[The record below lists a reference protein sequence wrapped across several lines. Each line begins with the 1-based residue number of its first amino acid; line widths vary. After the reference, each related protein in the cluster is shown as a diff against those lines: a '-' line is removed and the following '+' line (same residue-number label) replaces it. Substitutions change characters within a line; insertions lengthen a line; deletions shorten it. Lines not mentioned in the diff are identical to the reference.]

1 MSNDSPNSNKSKATR
16 KQPDLRQFLSKRKK
30 LHENESNNSPSL
42 SPPQS
47 QEDDM
52 EMGGSSTCNV
62 PLEENLVYDVE
73 LLPHDPRKRINIMD
87 CPANERNAVRRGY
100 ILKKPCQPKTH
111 DFPQRQV
118 SGLRRF
124 SVHWFKKW
132 DWLEY
137 SIEKDAAFCFVCY
150 LFKNEVDSYSGGDA
164 FVDGG
169 FRAWNKPE
177 RFEKH
182 VGGINSVH
190 NLAYEKYVN
199 LRDGKKKSI
208 LNVFDNASEVIKS
221 EYFIRLNASL
231 TCLRFL
237 LGQGLAFRGHDESG
251 ESYNRG
257 NFLELLKWLG
267 EKVEE
272 VRQHTL
278 ENAPK
283 NCQMI
288 SPSIQKD
295 IINCCAKETTRCI
308 IEEVGDDYF
317 AILADESNDVSQKE
331 QLALVL
337 RFVNRDSGKVMERFL
352 GIVHVGNTTALT
364 LKDAIM
370 SLLVEHSLSPSMIRG
385 QGYDGAS
392 NMKGEI
398 NGLKTLIMNDTPSA
412 YYVHCFA
419 HQLQLTLVVI
429 AKKNDSCGCLFEI
442 LANLLNVVGVSCK
455 RREMIRQDQAQE
467 VARALDVGDIVSGSG
482 LNQELGLKRPGDTRW
497 SSYYKSI
504 SNIIL
509 LFPTIVKVLVHI
521 GKHGVSEDKFK
532 AQIVLGQLESFD
544 FVFIAHLML
553 TIFGYTNDLCVAL
566 QRKKQDI
573 VNAMELVTYTKL
585 VLQKMRE
592 QGWDTLLNKVTSFC
606 AKHGIVVPTMDSPY
620 VPQGRSRRFVE
631 EATNEHHFR
640 VEIFVRVIDLH
651 LQELDD
657 RFNERNM
664 EILICMACLSPK
676 DNFSSFDKDKVL
688 KLASFYPEEF
698 SSFDLMA
705 LECHLDIFM
714 ENMLNDDRFQGI
726 NDLNSLSMM
735 LVKTN
740 KHKTFPL
747 IHLLIKLMLILPVAT
762 TSVERVFSAMT
773 CVKNKLRNS
782 MGDQLMNDCLVTFI
796 EKDVFLRVSDE
807 KIVDRFQNMKTRRM
821 KV

>member
-1 MSNDSPNSNKSKATR
+1 
-16 KQPDLRQFLSKRKK
+16 
-30 LHENESNNSPSL
+30 
-42 SPPQS
+42 
-47 QEDDM
+47 
-52 EMGGSSTCNV
+52 MGGSSTCNV

-73 LLPHDPRKRINIMD
+73 LLPHDPGKRINIMD
-87 CPANERNAVRRGY
+87 YPANERNTVRRGY

-182 VGGINSVH
+182 VGGINS
-190 NLAYEKYVN
+190 
-199 LRDGKKKSI
+199 
-208 LNVFDNASEVIKS
+208 
-221 EYFIRLNASL
+221 
-231 TCLRFL
+231 
-237 LGQGLAFRGHDESG
+237 LAFRGHDESG

-317 AILADESNDVSQKE
+317 AILADESSDVSQKE

-419 HQLQLTLVVI
+419 HQLQLTLVAV
-429 AKKNDSCGCLFEI
+429 AKKNDSCGWLFEI

-553 TIFGYTNDLCVAL
+553 TIFGYTNDLCVAF
-566 QRKKQDI
+566 QRKEQDI
-573 VNAMELVTYTKL
+573 VNAMELVTYAKL

-606 AKHGIVVPTMDSPY
+606 PKHGIVVPTMDSPY

-640 VEIFVRVIDLH
+640 VGIFVRVIDLH

-657 RFNERNM
+657 RLNERNM

-705 LECHLDIFM
+705 LECQLDIFM
-714 ENMLNDDRFQGI
+714 ENMLNDDRFQGL

-762 TSVERVFSAMT
+762 ASVERVFSAMT

-796 EKDVFLRVSDE
+796 EKDVFLRVSDKKLLIAS
-807 KIVDRFQNMKTRRM
+807 KI
-821 KV
+821 

>member
-73 LLPHDPRKRINIMD
+73 LLPHDPGKRINIMD
-87 CPANERNAVRRGY
+87 YPANERNAVRRGY
-100 ILKKPCQPKTH
+100 ILKKPCQPKTR

-118 SGLRRF
+118 SSLRRF

-182 VGGINSVH
+182 VGGINSAH

-237 LGQGLAFRGHDESG
+237 LGQGLAFRGHEESG
-251 ESYNRG
+251 DSYNRG
-257 NFLELLKWLG
+257 N
-267 EKVEE
+267 
-272 VRQHTL
+272 
-278 ENAPK
+278 
-283 NCQMI
+283 
-288 SPSIQKD
+288 
-295 IINCCAKETTRCI
+295 
-308 IEEVGDDYF
+308 
-317 AILADESNDVSQKE
+317 
-331 QLALVL
+331 
-337 RFVNRDSGKVMERFL
+337 
-352 GIVHVGNTTALT
+352 
-364 LKDAIM
+364 
-370 SLLVEHSLSPSMIRG
+370 
-385 QGYDGAS
+385 
-392 NMKGEI
+392 
-398 NGLKTLIMNDTPSA
+398 
-412 YYVHCFA
+412 
-419 HQLQLTLVVI
+419 
-429 AKKNDSCGCLFEI
+429 
-442 LANLLNVVGVSCK
+442 
-455 RREMIRQDQAQE
+455 
-467 VARALDVGDIVSGSG
+467 
-482 LNQELGLKRPGDTRW
+482 
-497 SSYYKSI
+497 
-504 SNIIL
+504 
-509 LFPTIVKVLVHI
+509 
-521 GKHGVSEDKFK
+521 
-532 AQIVLGQLESFD
+532 
-544 FVFIAHLML
+544 
-553 TIFGYTNDLCVAL
+553 
-566 QRKKQDI
+566 
-573 VNAMELVTYTKL
+573 
-585 VLQKMRE
+585 
-592 QGWDTLLNKVTSFC
+592 
-606 AKHGIVVPTMDSPY
+606 
-620 VPQGRSRRFVE
+620 
-631 EATNEHHFR
+631 
-640 VEIFVRVIDLH
+640 
-651 LQELDD
+651 
-657 RFNERNM
+657 
-664 EILICMACLSPK
+664 
-676 DNFSSFDKDKVL
+676 
-688 KLASFYPEEF
+688 
-698 SSFDLMA
+698 
-705 LECHLDIFM
+705 
-714 ENMLNDDRFQGI
+714 DRFQGL

-762 TSVERVFSAMT
+762 ASVERVFSAMI

>member
-1 MSNDSPNSNKSKATR
+1 
-16 KQPDLRQFLSKRKK
+16 
-30 LHENESNNSPSL
+30 
-42 SPPQS
+42 
-47 QEDDM
+47 
-52 EMGGSSTCNV
+52 
-62 PLEENLVYDVE
+62 
-73 LLPHDPRKRINIMD
+73 
-87 CPANERNAVRRGY
+87 
-100 ILKKPCQPKTH
+100 
-111 DFPQRQV
+111 
-118 SGLRRF
+118 
-124 SVHWFKKW
+124 
-132 DWLEY
+132 
-137 SIEKDAAFCFVCY
+137 
-150 LFKNEVDSYSGGDA
+150 
-164 FVDGG
+164 
-169 FRAWNKPE
+169 
-177 RFEKH
+177 
-182 VGGINSVH
+182 
-190 NLAYEKYVN
+190 
-199 LRDGKKKSI
+199 
-208 LNVFDNASEVIKS
+208 
-221 EYFIRLNASL
+221 
-231 TCLRFL
+231 
-237 LGQGLAFRGHDESG
+237 
-251 ESYNRG
+251 
-257 NFLELLKWLG
+257 
-267 EKVEE
+267 
-272 VRQHTL
+272 
-278 ENAPK
+278 
-283 NCQMI
+283 
-288 SPSIQKD
+288 
-295 IINCCAKETTRCI
+295 
-308 IEEVGDDYF
+308 
-317 AILADESNDVSQKE
+317 
-331 QLALVL
+331 
-337 RFVNRDSGKVMERFL
+337 MERFL
-352 GIVHVGNTTALT
+352 GIVHVSNTTALT

-419 HQLQLTLVVI
+419 HQLQLTLVAI
-429 AKKNDSCGCLFEI
+429 AKKNDSCGWLFEI

-455 RREMIRQDQAQE
+455 RREMIRQDQAEE

-532 AQIVLGQLESFD
+532 AQIVLGQLE
-544 FVFIAHLML
+544 
-553 TIFGYTNDLCVAL
+553 
-566 QRKKQDI
+566 KEQDI

-640 VEIFVRVIDLH
+640 VGIFVRVIDLH

-688 KLASFYPEEF
+688 KLSSFYPEEF
-698 SSFDLMA
+698 LSFDLMA
-705 LECHLDIFM
+705 LECQLDIFM
-714 ENMLNDDRFQGI
+714 ENMLNDDRFQGL

-762 TSVERVFSAMT
+762 ASVERVFSAMT

-782 MGDQLMNDCLVTFI
+782 MGDQLMNDCLITFI